1 MSEAVVVENLRK
13 VFRDIVTI
21 DGISFSVKPGEVFG
35 LVGPNG
41 AGKTTTP
48 RILATILKP
57 TEGTVLIYGMDVVKE
72 KNRVRRIISYLPEEA
87 GAYKNMT
94 G

>member
-1 MSEAVVVENLRK
+1 MSGAVVVENLRK
-13 VFRDIVTI
+13 VFRDVVAV

-41 AGKTTTP
+41 AGKTTTL

-57 TEGTVLIYGMDVVKE
+57 TEGAVLIYGMDVVKE
-72 KNRVRRIISYLPEEA
+72 KNRVRGALLP
-87 GAYKNMT
+87 
-94 G
+94 